1 MTMAGVQIYNVQGKV
16 VGSVNVPTT
25 LEGPANEAVLW
36 QSVRMYLANQR
47 EGNADTKRRGEVE
60 GGGKKPWKQKHTGRA
75 RAGSTRSPIW
85 RKGGITFGPHPR
97 EHRYALPQKL
107 RKVALVNSL
116 KAKFGRQEVAVLETV
131 EGLQSK
137 TKELAG
143 LLKKMDACCGA
154 LVVVEN
160 PTPELVRSARN
171 MPKVAVRKVSD
182 LNSYEVLS
190 TPKLVVTSGALKQLE
205 ALSK

>member
-1 MTMAGVQIYNVQGKV
+1 MAGVQLYNMQGKV
-16 VGSVNVPTT
+16 VGSVDVPST

-97 EHRYALPQKL
+97 EYRYALPQKL
-107 RKVALVNSL
+107 KKVALLNSL
-116 KAKFGRQEVAVLETV
+116 KTKFSRQEVLVLENLD
-131 EGLQSK
+131 GLQGK
-137 TKELAG
+137 TKALAE
-143 LLKKMDACCGA
+143 LLKKIDASRGA
-154 LVVVEN
+154 LVVVEK
-160 PTPELVRSARN
+160 PSLELLRSARN
-171 MPKVAVRKVSD
+171 IPKLLVRKVSD
-182 LNSYEVLS
+182 LNSYEVLAS
-190 TPKLVVTSGALKQLE
+190 SKLVVTSGALKQLE
-205 ALSK
+205 ELSK